1 MAGDFLSQDEVD
13 ALLKGVTGEADE
25 PEEGES
31 EGAGIRAYNLGT
43 QERIVRGRM
52 PTLELV
58 NERFARYL
66 RIGMFNYM
74 HRNAEIS
81 VGPIRVQKYSEFIR
95 NLVVPTNL
103 NLVAAKPLR
112 GTSLFVFDPNLVFL
126 VVDNMFGGDGRF
138 HTRVEGRD
146 FTATEQRII
155 QGLLGVVFAEYSK
168 SWKPVH
174 DITFEYIRSE
184 MNSQFANIA
193 TPSEIV
199 VSTTFTLEFGGA
211 TADMHICFPYSML
224 EPIRDLLYSTMQSDQ
239 LSTDK
244 RWIGTLRKQ
253 LQSAEVEVVAQLGS
267 GKISLREILKLKVGD
282 VIPLNIP
289 SKIEAQVDHVPLM
302 ECTYGQQ
309 NGTAMEDEGQISEDD
324 WAAAMSEQAV
334 AEATPQPA
342 AQPADIFPS
351 FGGTGTGGGMMNE
364 LDMILDIPVQIT
376 VELGRTKITIKNLLQ
391 LAHGSVVELEAMAGE
406 PMDVLVNGT
415 LIAQGE
421 VVVVNDKF
429 GIRLTDIITPS
440 ERMRKI
446 NR

>member
-13 ALLKGVTGEADE
+13 ALLKGVTGESDE
-25 PEEGES
+25 TEAEEQAAA
-31 EGAGIRAYNLGT
+31 GARPYNLGT

-52 PTLELV
+52 PTLELI

-66 RIGMFNYM
+66 RIGLFNYM

-103 NLVAAKPLR
+103 NLVLAKPLR
-112 GTSLFVFDPNLVFL
+112 GTALFVFDPNLVFL

-146 FTATEQRII
+146 FTPTEQRII
-155 QGLLGVVFAEYSK
+155 QGLLDVAFTEYSK
-168 SWKPVH
+168 SWKPVYSLG
-174 DITFEYIRSE
+174 FEYIRSE

-211 TADMHICFPYSML
+211 TADMHICFPYSMI

-253 LQSAEVEVVAQLGS
+253 LQGAEVEIIAQLGTAH
-267 GKISLREILKLKVGD
+267 ISLGQILKLKVGD
-282 VIPLNIP
+282 VIPVQIP
-289 SKIEAQVDHVPLM
+289 EKVLAHVDSVPVM
-302 ECTYGQQ
+302 ECRYGQL
-309 NGTAMEDEGQISEDD
+309 NGQYA
-324 WAAAMSEQAV
+324 
-334 AEATPQPA
+334 
-342 AQPADIFPS
+342 
-351 FGGTGTGGGMMNE
+351 
-364 LDMILDIPVQIT
+364 LK
-376 VELGRTKITIKNLLQ
+376 VER
-391 LAHGSVVELEAMAGE
+391 
-406 PMDVLVNGT
+406 
-415 LIAQGE
+415 
-421 VVVVNDKF
+421 F
-429 GIRLTDIITPS
+429 ITPEITS
-440 ERMRKI
+440 EPQVGE
-446 NR
+446 NHNG